1 MQGFLTHGKKKLS
14 KAMVYLLVF
23 SMFLS
28 IIPPLQVQAAES
40 GIVPVFSDN
49 FSDGNAMG
57 WTTYKGSDSSK
68 PFDWAV
74 NSQNQFAVAG
84 NTGAK
89 AIADGTSFTDLVYE
103 ADVQVNGINS
113 DNSGLLFRVT
123 NPSGPAGDGY
133 NGYYVGMG
141 SDKKLELGRVTSS
154 GWKSLSTADLV
165 KTSGHMKVVAIAN
178 NIQVFV
184 DDMSTPKIDYTDND
198 GDQITSAGAIG
209 VRTYWGTSSI
219 DNIYVREYSATQ
231 TAEPAGLADG
241 IYSTSQTVA
250 LGAAEGT
257 TIHYTTDGSMPN
269 SSSPVFDSGSPI
281 LISLSTVIKAYAEKA
296 GEMASDIVS
305 ATYIIGT
312 GTTEFSDDFEDSNAD
327 GWTTYSGQNIT
338 GTWSVAG
345 GKYELTN
352 SKGDKA
358 IVDNTT
364 YDNFIIDADV
374 NPGSSNDSTG
384 IVLRGS
390 DPGDGCD
397 NISGYFVGIN
407 INGYVQVG
415 KNDSSANSGN
425 GNWTEIVRAAAD
437 VRANQDNHIR
447 VYANG
452 SSFYV
457 FVNGKPAVNFTDS
470 TYTSGSIGVRGWWD
484 TGSVSFDNI
493 QVTSMAALVETVKT
507 PAISPAAISFTD
519 TQTVTIS
526 CDTAGAEIHYTTDGS
541 APTSSSAVYSGAIT
555 LSDTATVKAIACK
568 AGMSDSQ
575 VQSVTYTKVAA
586 GFTDNF
592 AGDISKWTTYG
603 GTWSISSNWL
613 TVNSGQGY
621 KAIANST
628 DFSDVSFEADI
639 KSGSTGDAGVLF
651 RVTGAATGGDNV
663 IGYYAGIN
671 VGSDAV
677 ILGKMNNSWAEL
689 TRKSKALDANTS
701 YHLKVV
707 AFGSSIKIYVDD
719 MTTPVITYTDATY
732 THGSIGLRIYNS
744 NTYFANISAQTYA
757 APPAIDSFTAA
768 QVVTR
773 ANVAPQLP
781 AQVNAI
787 YNNGTTGLVNVT
799 WSAITADMYANPGS
813 FNVEGV
819 VDGTA
824 IKAIAKITVS
834 AAPLVPGEAPVV
846 GNQGTLVKTP
856 FIPLPLGSIKAEG
869 WLLEQL
875 ELQKTGATGL
885 AEQLYN
891 ELGSD
896 SAWLGGNAASSDWER
911 PVYYVKGLV
920 ALAYTLGDTELEDKA
935 VKWIE
940 WALQS
945 QKADG
950 SFGPASSNDW
960 WPRMP
965 MLYAMRDYYEAT
977 GDARI
982 LTFMTKYFNYQA
994 ANLAARPLSDWSKA
1008 RVGDNIDTVLWL
1020 YNRTLED
1027 NLLTLAD
1034 TLKNQGYD
1042 HTDIFT
1048 NDKFFDF
1055 GTDFHPNHNVNVS
1068 EDIKM
1073 PTIYYQR
1080 SGSDADKN
1088 AFRIGD
1094 NNLLKYHGQITG
1106 MPSGSEF
1113 LAGLS
1118 STQPV
1123 ELCAIVER
1131 MQSNEAAQMILG
1143 DPYLGDQLEKIAF
1156 NALPGAMSKDIKQH
1170 QYYSLPNQVQSTIS
1184 GRGHRQDYTTGLV
1197 PSPDSG
1203 FPCCRFN
1210 MHMGW
1215 PYYVKNMWAATDD
1228 GGIAAMAYGPSN
1240 VTTKINNQLVTV
1252 TETTNYPFEEQ
1263 LQFTVNTT
1271 ASNTFPLKLR
1281 IPEWCDSPVVEVN
1294 GQVQTGVTAGEY
1306 FTIDRTWTDGDV
1318 VTLSVP
1324 MKVKTST
1331 QVSNS
1336 VGVERGPLVYSLKI
1350 GENWV
1355 LKTERFPGFGEY
1367 EVFPTTAWNYGLV
1380 VDKNDPEATISVNK
1394 GAMPENPFIQQTT
1407 PITLTAKAKK
1417 IPSWGLG
1424 PNGKDADEVPLG
1436 PVISAQAEETVT
1448 LVPFGAEN
1456 LRLTYFPQIAT
1467 TGSLGSKKYEAEN
1480 GIINHAEITNGGTN
1494 YSTTVS
1500 AGKYVGKIDY
1510 SDSSV
1515 QFNNVY
1521 ASKAGTY
1528 TLEIAYASGSEGYA
1542 THLLSVNGGT
1552 AQTVKYPPIDGF
1564 GKFTRAYATVTLN
1577 QGNNAISLAK
1587 GNNFA
1592 ELDYI
1597 SVLNAEDTLSIPV
1610 SSLAVNGQ
1618 GDVNTITAEKGT
1630 LQMVADA
1637 LPLNASDKSVTWSVH
1652 NETGRAK
1659 IDRTTGVLTAIA
1671 NGTVTVT
1678 ATANDGYGIS
1688 GTITVTISGQ
1698 PKIQIPDLLI
1708 NFNDNSAS
1716 DWTTYDGI
1724 WTAANGI
1731 YAVNAGGGYKAVAA
1745 ATDYS
1750 DFTYETDVSIKGGAN
1765 LDNAGVIFRV
1775 SNPTVGADN
1784 LKGYYAGICVN
1795 GTVQIG
1801 RFNNGWKELASQ
1813 TLGKPITPDMDYHL
1827 KVEVTGSSIKV
1838 YVDDAMVASATDTM
1852 WTHGSIGMRTWNVNA
1867 KYDNIAVTIPK
1878 NSDAT
1883 LSDLK
1888 VDGTTVTGFAAAT
1901 TSYAITLPVGTT
1913 TPPTVTATVKDAGK
1927 AVAVVTQASS
1937 VTEAAV
1943 VLVTAEDGVTT
1954 KTYRVN
1960 FAVTPKSTD
1969 ATLSD
1974 LKVGG
1979 ATIGGF
1985 APATTTYTYVL
1996 QIGTT
2001 TPPAVTATVKDTGK
2015 AVAAVSQAATVTGS
2029 AIVLVTAED
2038 GVTTK
2043 TYRVNFTLQT
2053 SGNTEGNS
2061 GGNGSTTTV
2070 TTPAAVTSTV
2080 EVKPVLSGTTANA
2093 AVSGADIQK
2102 ALAAAKEDSDGSKT
2116 VILKVAEV
2124 KGADRYTIEVP
2135 KASVTSGGN
2144 SNLKLESPVGTV
2156 VVPGDMFDS
2165 KEITGDRVQ
2174 LTIGLADVSAI
2185 KDQAV
2190 KQTVGNRPVIEL
2202 NAAVDGKTVAWNN
2215 PEAPV
2220 KVSVDYKPTA
2230 EELKKAEHITV
2241 WSIDESGKAE
2251 AVPSARYNAE
2261 TGEVTFTTNLLS
2273 NYAVVYVEKTFSDT
2287 GKYKWAENA
2296 IEVMASKGVINGT
2309 SNTTYSPANNITRG
2323 DFMVLLVK
2331 ALGLNAK
2338 TEGNFDDV
2346 AEGSYYYNA
2355 VAIAK
2360 ELGITTGV
2368 GDNKFDPKA
2377 NISRQ
2382 DMLVL
2387 AEKAMRI
2394 ADKTLLSGSAAD
2406 IESYSDAAQIAGY
2419 AQNSIA
2425 SMVKE
2430 GIITGSENMLNP
2442 KQKATRAETAVIIYN
2457 LYNK

>member
-14 KAMVYLLVF
+14 KAMAYLLVF

-40 GIVPVFSDN
+40 GTVPVFSDN

-74 NSQNQFAVAG
+74 NSQNQFAVEG

-219 DNIYVREYSATQ
+219 DNIYVREYSATK

-241 IYSTSQTVA
+241 IYSTAQTVA
-250 LGAAEGT
+250 LSAAEGT

-269 SSSPVFDSGSPI
+269 PSSPVFDSGSPM
-281 LISLSTVIKAYAEKA
+281 LISQSTVIKAYAEKA

-312 GTTEFSDDFEDSNAD
+312 
-327 GWTTYSGQNIT
+327 
-338 GTWSVAG
+338 
-345 GKYELTN
+345 
-352 SKGDKA
+352 
-358 IVDNTT
+358 
-364 YDNFIIDADV
+364 
-374 NPGSSNDSTG
+374 
-384 IVLRGS
+384 
-390 DPGDGCD
+390 
-397 NISGYFVGIN
+397 
-407 INGYVQVG
+407 
-415 KNDSSANSGN
+415 
-425 GNWTEIVRAAAD
+425 
-437 VRANQDNHIR
+437 
-447 VYANG
+447 
-452 SSFYV
+452 
-457 FVNGKPAVNFTDS
+457 
-470 TYTSGSIGVRGWWD
+470 
-484 TGSVSFDNI
+484 
-493 QVTSMAALVETVKT
+493 ALVETVKT

-541 APTSSSAVYSGAIT
+541 APTSSSAIYSGAIT

-568 AGMSDSQ
+568 DGMSDSQ
-575 VQSVTYTKVAA
+575 VQSVTYTKVAN

-689 TRKSKALDANTS
+689 TRKSKALEANIS

-719 MTTPVITYTDATY
+719 MTTPVITYTDSTY

-813 FNVEGV
+813 FNVEGA

-834 AAPLVPGEAPVV
+834 AAPLAAGEAPVV

-1020 YNRTLED
+1020 YNRTLDD

-1263 LQFTVNTT
+1263 LQFTVNTP
-1271 ASNTFPLKLR
+1271 AENTFPLKLR
-1281 IPEWCDSPVVEVN
+1281 IPEWCDSPVIEVN
-1294 GQVQTGVTAGEY
+1294 GQAQAGVKAGEY
-1306 FTIDRTWTDGDV
+1306 FTINRTWTDGDV
-1318 VTLSVP
+1318 VTMSVP

-1336 VGVERGPLVYSLKI
+1336 IGVERGPLVYSLKI

-1394 GAMPENPFIQQTT
+1394 GVMPENPFIQQTT

-1480 GIINHAEITNGGTN
+1480 GIITHAEITNGGTN

-1510 SDSSV
+1510 SDSAV
-1515 QFNNVY
+1515 QFNNIY

-1552 AQTVKYPPIDGF
+1552 AQTVKYSPIDGF
-1564 GKFTRAYATVTLN
+1564 GKFTRAYASVTLN
-1577 QGNNAISLAK
+1577 QGNNTISLAK

-1597 SVLNAEDTLSIPV
+1597 SVLNAEDALSIPV
-1610 SSLAVNGQ
+1610 LSIAVNGQ
-1618 GDVNTITAEKGT
+1618 GNVNTITAEKGT

-1688 GTITVTISGQ
+1688 GSITVTISGQ

-1716 DWTTYDGI
+1716 GWTTYDGI
-1724 WTAANGI
+1724 WTAANGV

-1775 SNPTVGADN
+1775 SDPTVGADN

-1827 KVEVTGSSIKV
+1827 KVQVIGSSIKV
-1838 YVDDAMVASATDTM
+1838 YVDDAMVVSATDTM
-1852 WTHGSIGMRTWNVNA
+1852 WTHGAIGMRTWNVNA
-1867 KYDNIAVTIPK
+1867 KYDNIAVTTPK

-1888 VDGTTVTGFAAAT
+1888 VGGTT
-1901 TSYAITLPVGTT
+1901 I
-1913 TPPTVTATVKDAGK
+1913 D
-1927 AVAVVTQASS
+1927 
-1937 VTEAAV
+1937 
-1943 VLVTAEDGVTT
+1943 
-1954 KTYRVN
+1954 
-1960 FAVTPKSTD
+1960 
-1969 ATLSD
+1969 
-1974 LKVGG
+1974 
-1979 ATIGGF
+1979 GF

-1996 QIGTT
+1996 PIGTT
-2001 TPPAVTATVKDTGK
+2001 TPPAVAATVKDTGK
-2015 AVAAVSQAATVTGS
+2015 AVVAVSQAATVTGS
-2029 AIVLVTAED
+2029 AIALVTAED

-2061 GGNGSTTTV
+2061 GGNGSTATV
-2070 TTPAAVTSTV
+2070 TTPAAVTATV

-2102 ALAAAKEDSDGSKT
+2102 ALAAAKADSDGSKT
-2116 VILKVAEV
+2116 VTLKVAEV

-2135 KASVTSGGN
+2135 KAAVTSGGN

-2156 VVPGDMFDS
+2156 VVPGDMFAS
-2165 KEITGDRVQ
+2165 KEITGDKVQ
-2174 LTIGLADVSAI
+2174 LTIGLADVAAI

-2190 KQTVGNRPVIEL
+2190 KQAVGSRPVIEL
-2202 NAAVDGKTVAWNN
+2202 KAAVDGKTVAWNN

-2220 KVSVDYKPTA
+2220 KVSVAYKPAA

-2261 TGEVTFTTNLLS
+2261 TGEVTFTTNLFS
-2273 NYAVVYVEKTFSDT
+2273 NYAVVYVDKTFSDT

-2338 TEGNFDDV
+2338 AVGNFDDV

-2394 ADKTLLSGSAAD
+2394 ADKTLMSGSAAD
-2406 IESYSDAAQIAGY
+2406 IASYSDAAQIAGY

-2430 GIITGSENMLNP
+2430 GIITGSENRLNP
-2442 KQKATRAETAVIIYN
+2442 KQKATRAETAVIIYK